1 MQSFEFVMILVS
13 IVIGL
18 GVAELLGMLARILRN
33 EARGGSLHTLWIIAV
48 LLTLV
53 QIFWA
58 EWQLQFRSDWS
69 LLELIIFLAPAF
81 LLFLAASL
89 LCPRTAEPMPLD
101 AYFLERR
108 KPFYLVLLAF
118 LLSASIE
125 SWVFLDRAGAY
136 DIVSA
141 ADGVRAALMIMCIAL
156 VLSSTRRVHLW
167 GALIWIVTVVGFA
180 MRFTF
185 SLSRMSPSG

>member
-69 LLELIIFLAPAF
+69 LIQLLIFLMPPL

-89 LCPRTAEPMPLD
+89 LCPRTAESTHLD
-101 AYFLERR
+101 AFFLERH
-108 KPFYLVLLAF
+108 KPFFLVLIAF
-118 LLSASIE
+118 LVSASVE
-125 SWVFLDRAGAY
+125 TWFLLGRPGTSDVVRAG
-136 DIVSA
+136 
-141 ADGVRAALMIMCIAL
+141 LLIMCITLAL
-156 VLSSTRRVHLW
+156 NSNRQLHLW
-167 GALIWIVTVVGFA
+167 GALIWIGTLIGFA
-180 MRFTF
+180 VSFTF
-185 SLSRMSPSG
+185 SLAGMGP